1 MLHEASLSMSKLFQI
16 SSLYILSVLMPFTFA
31 YALVKSESSH
41 ARYDIM
47 IELGDEHV
55 LRNVSKKLWIENPK
69 ILSAASFGNAVTLK
83 PLALGSSKIR
93 LDQKEMLILAVPSG
107 FKESYKVWTQLAR
120 KSAQLS
126 VGFCEQ
132 TLCLKGEIFNLE
144 DFKKI
149 ISTMEEK
156 KAFIFLKL
164 EMNDQLTNSVEK
176 WYTQYFRNH
185 EITPPKIIF
194 SSAPWKAVLSARD
207 NNITSRN
214 QTHQVGLFTQDNPN
228 KIEISDNVKVSVKF
242 VEIKKATA
250 RKLGIDWQKTIGGQ
264 ILDSKLA
271 FDQSIDLI
279 LNAEESS
286 GNSKTLANPT
296 LICRNGKEAEFF
308 AGGEIP
314 IVFTKYKTR
323 EIVWKKYGISLKIK
337 PVVDPSGQ
345 MSIAIETEVST
356 PDESKA
362 VDGIPGIS
370 SNKVSSHFD
379 LVKSRTIALSGLLHN
394 GSGQSATGLPYLTQI
409 PMIGQLFSSQGF
421 RESETE
427 MVIFVTPEI
436 FE

>member
-1 MLHEASLSMSKLFQI
+1 MNKLFALI
-16 SSLYILSVLMPFTFA
+16 ILILMPLTFA
-31 YALVKSESSH
+31 FAKAESTQS
-41 ARYDIM
+41 RYDIM
-47 IELGDEHV
+47 IELGDEHI
-55 LRNVSKKLWIENPK
+55 LRNVSQKLWIENPK
-69 ILSAASFGNAVTLK
+69 ILSAVGLGSSVTLK

-93 LDQKEMLILAVPSG
+93 LDQKEMLVLAVPSG
-107 FKESYKVWTQLAR
+107 FKESYKIWTQLAR

-132 TLCLKGEIFNLE
+132 TLCLKGEIFTLDE
-144 DFKKI
+144 FKKI
-149 ISTMEEK
+149 VSTMEEK
-156 KAFIFLKL
+156 NAFVFLKL
-164 EMNDQLTNSVEK
+164 EMSDELTSAVEK
-176 WYTQYFRNH
+176 WFNHYFRNH

-194 SSAPWKAVLSARD
+194 SSSPWKAVLSAKD
-207 NNITSRN
+207 NSITSRN
-214 QTHQVGLFTQDNPN
+214 QAHQVGLFTQDNPN
-228 KIEISDNVKVSVKF
+228 KIEISDNIKVSVKF

-250 RKLGIDWQKTIGGQ
+250 RKLGIDWQKAIGGQ
-264 ILDSKLA
+264 ILDSKVT
-271 FDQSIDLI
+271 FDQTIDLI

-314 IVFTKYKTR
+314 IVLTKYKTR
-323 EIVWKKYGISLKIK
+323 EVVWKKYGVSLKIK
-337 PVVDPSGQ
+337 PVVDPLGQ

-362 VDGIPGIS
+362 VDGVPGIS
-370 SNKVSSHFD
+370 SNRVSSHFD
-379 LVKSRTIALSGLLHN
+379 LVKSRTIVLSGLLHN

-409 PMIGQLFSSQGF
+409 PMIGKLFSSQGF